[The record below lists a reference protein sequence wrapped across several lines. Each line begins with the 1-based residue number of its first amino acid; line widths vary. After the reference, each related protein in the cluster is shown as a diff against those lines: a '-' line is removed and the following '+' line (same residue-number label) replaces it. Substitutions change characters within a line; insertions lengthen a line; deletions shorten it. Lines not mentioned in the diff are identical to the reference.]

1 MILVRNGYVE
11 PTTELKV
18 VPFEKSGLEFRLGR
32 DKCMP
37 RPAAQEAALA
47 GLVPPQQSGG
57 GINLITVHDTAGE
70 GTGPAIYRNLIRRAC
85 SIHFAIDRAG
95 FVWQFCDPAIVSCFH
110 MGPGNSRSIG
120 IEMSNAVFPPPPPGV
135 KPGYFAAL
143 FSNVKRYT
151 LTGREKLYGRA
162 AIQDDYRGKV
172 RRVLGHFDVQKASLA
187 VLVKTLLREFP
198 TIPRVLPERSKLWA
212 DLLEVSPV
220 GVLTRPPLR
229 LVGTKLDPGFQ
240 GVASHLHFTDA
251 HVDAAGDWPEGL
263 ADLAA

>member
-1 MILVRNGYVE
+1 MILVRGIYVE

-32 DKCMP
+32 DRCKA
-37 RPAAQEAALA
+37 RAFDE
-47 GLVPPQQSGG
+47 
-57 GINLITVHDTAGE
+57 ITLITCHDTAGE

-85 SIHFAIDRAG
+85 SIHFAIDRQG
-95 FVWQFCDPAIVSCFH
+95 TVWQFCDPAIVSCFH

-120 IEMSNAVFPPPPPGV
+120 IEMANAVFPPPPPGV

-172 RRVLGHFDVQKASLA
+172 RRVLGHFPAQIQACTA
-187 VLVKTLLREFP
+187 LVRTLLSAFP
-198 TIPRVLPERSKLWA
+198 TIPQRLPRKADGKLSG
-212 DLLEVSPV
+212 L
-220 GVLTRPPLR
+220 
-229 LVGTKLDPGFQ
+229 KLDPTWT
-240 GVASHLHFTDA
+240 GVAGHLHFTNA
-251 HVDAAGDWPEGL
+251 HVDPALDVLDLLVL
-263 ADLAA
+263 A